1 MSERILI
8 VDDEQPLLNGLRRR
22 LGDYYDLTT
31 TNSGDAALAE
41 IEASGGFAVVMTDMR
56 MPGMNGIQLIQQAR
70 MLAPDSIYMMLT
82 GNQDQA
88 TAIKAVNDG
97 QVFRFLNKPCDH
109 DLIRRALDA
118 GLAQYRLVTA
128 EKVLLH
134 KTFAGA
140 VGVLT
145 DVLEIVQP
153 DVFSRTSEVEM
164 MVDTLRQAIGAPDR
178 WEYKLAARLG
188 LIGFAL
194 LPEEQRRKLETA
206 APEDPELQAILMESA
221 ATGARL
227 LEKIPRL
234 GTIAKIIR
242 EQVHVDGNCTISLA
256 PQEDEIIA
264 VGATLLRIAMQWN
277 FLSRVGVSTK
287 DAVAE
292 MRQLLPK
299 LHTVFDQELE
309 RTPICSDHLTPVSLT
324 LEELEEGMVLYADV
338 MTRDDSRLLRRG
350 QRLSAVALEKLL
362 NHYGNLLASDV
373 VTVCAS
379 SCPNDVTH
387 LAVDNATVTV

>member
-22 LGDYYDLTT
+22 LGDDYDLVTA
-31 TNSGDAALAE
+31 NSGDAALEE
-41 IEASGGFAVVMTDMR
+41 IEAQGEFAVVVTDMR
-56 MPGMNGIQLIQQAR
+56 MPGMNGIQFIQQAR
-70 MLAPDSIYMMLT
+70 MTSPDSVFMMLT

-109 DLIRRALDA
+109 EHIRRALDA

-134 KTFAGA
+134 KTFSGA

-153 DVFSRTSEVEM
+153 EVFGRTTEIEDLVES
-164 MVDTLRQAIGAPDR
+164 LRQAVNAPNR

-188 LIGFAL
+188 LLGFAL
-194 LPEEQRRKLETA
+194 LPEKERRQLETA
-206 APEDPELQAILMESA
+206 SPHDPVLQEIITRSA

-234 GTIAKIIR
+234 GTIASMIR
-242 EQVHVDGNCTISLA
+242 QQVHVDGSCTVSLA
-256 PQEDEIIA
+256 PQEDEIVNI
-264 VGATLLRIAMQWN
+264 GATLLRIAMQWN
-277 FLSRVGVSTK
+277 CLERIGMGNK
-287 DAVAE
+287 DALQE
-292 MRQLLPK
+292 IRQQFPQ
-299 LHTVFDQELE
+299 LHKAFLYALE
-309 RTPICSDHLTPVSLT
+309 RRHMNTEHLTSVSLS
-324 LEELEEGMVLYADV
+324 LEELEEGMVLCEDIT
-338 MTRDDSRLLRRG
+338 TRDDSRLLRRG
-350 QRLSAVALEKLL
+350 QRLSNVALEKLL
-362 NHYGNLLASDV
+362 SHYGNLLKNDV
-373 VTVCAS
+373 VTVYAS
-379 SCPNDVTH
+379 SCPPEVANFV
-387 LAVDNATVTV
+387 AANI

>member
-1 MSERILI
+1 MSDRILI

-22 LGDYYDLTT
+22 LGDFYDLVTA
-31 TNSGDAALAE
+31 NSGDAALAE
-41 IEASGGFAVVMTDMR
+41 IEANGEFAVVMTDMR
-56 MPGMNGIQLIQQAR
+56 MPGMNGVQFIQQAR
-70 MLAPDSIYMMLT
+70 TVAPDTVYLMLT

-109 DLIRRALDA
+109 EHIRRALDA

-134 KTFAGA
+134 KTFSGA

-145 DVLEIVQP
+145 DVLAIVQP
-153 DVFSRTSEVEM
+153 DIFSRTTEIESLVEH
-164 MVDTLRQAIGAPDR
+164 LRQAIGAPDR

-188 LIGFAL
+188 LVGFTL
-194 LPEEQRRKLETA
+194 LPERQRRKLETA
-206 APEDPELQAILMESA
+206 APDDPELQDILSASA
-221 ATGARL
+221 ATGSRL

-234 GTIAKIIR
+234 GTIARMIR
-242 EQVHVDGNCTISLA
+242 EQVNVDGSCTVSLA
-256 PQEDEIIA
+256 PQENEIIA
-264 VGATLLRIAMQWN
+264 IGATLLRISLQWN
-277 FLSRVGVSTK
+277 SLGRIGMSNK
-287 DAVAE
+287 DGILE
-292 MRQLLPK
+292 MRQLFPN
-299 LHTVFDQELE
+299 LHQALLDELE
-309 RTPICSDHLTPVSLT
+309 RNPLNNDNLSPVTLN
-324 LEELEEGMVLYADV
+324 LEELQEGMVLFEDI

-362 NHYGNLLASDV
+362 NHYGNLLSTDV

-379 SCPNDVTH
+379 SCP
-387 LAVDNATVTV
+387 VDMANLVAATAAE